1 MVDKSIVIDRRLKEA
16 EESLSE
22 AELLKDEKISN
33 IATLAKLYHSM
44 IYGLLALF
52 GMDDIGSLTHADLI
66 ERFEREFVRKGLFRK
81 EYLEAMRFAYDFTH
95 ECDCAHMKQPEDKD
109 IEYLLP
115 IVESFVED
123 VKKDLS

>member
-1 MVDKSIVIDRRLKEA
+1 MVDKSVVIDRRLKEA

-22 AELLKDEKISN
+22 AELLKHEKISN

-66 ERFEREFVRKGLFRK
+66 ERFEEEFVKKGLFRR
-81 EYLEAMRFAYDFTH
+81 EYLEAMRFAYEFTH
-95 ECDCAHMKQPEDKD
+95 ECDCAHMKQPEDRD
-109 IEYLLP
+109 IDYLFP
-115 IVESFVED
+115 MVKGFVED
-123 VKKDLS
+123 VKRNLL